1 MVGIIRMAYRGR
13 GEEMRHARSRCV
25 DEFERV
31 STEIGFLPALLWATL
46 IIFMTIVGSIVVL
59 ILAALVLALS
69 PLVLVVVLGT
79 LWYSRSDRAK
89 MGRAKQAPDPW
100 LSE

>member
-1 MVGIIRMAYRGR
+1 MLGIWR
-13 GEEMRHARSRCV
+13 RSV

-69 PLVLVVVLGT
+69 PLVLVVVLGA
-79 LWYSRSDRAK
+79 LWYSRTDRAK
-89 MGRAKQAPDPW
+89 MGRAKPAPDPW